1 MATSMASA
9 PVDEDSKI
17 ELYKDALYDACR
29 ASGTDQRLFSQ
40 QELLD
45 LGAIPA
51 NDLMILKSV
60 LQRLNDERLLISCQ
74 GPNGLA
80 FKWREQSEAEKYV
93 PPFPPLLKRILIFR
107 LDPFQ
112 TCYRAYR
119 VYGALDDAPCFLPAE
134 LMH

>member
-1 MATSMASA
+1 DQSPPGRINAAMAPTAALA
-9 PVDEDSKI
+9 PVEEDSKI

-40 QELLD
+40 QELLE

-51 NDLMILKSV
+51 NDLSTLRSV

-80 FKWREQSEAEKYV
+80 FKWREQSEAEK
-93 PPFPPLLKRILIFR
+93 
-107 LDPFQ
+107 
-112 TCYRAYR
+112 
-119 VYGALDDAPCFLPAE
+119 
-134 LMH
+134 